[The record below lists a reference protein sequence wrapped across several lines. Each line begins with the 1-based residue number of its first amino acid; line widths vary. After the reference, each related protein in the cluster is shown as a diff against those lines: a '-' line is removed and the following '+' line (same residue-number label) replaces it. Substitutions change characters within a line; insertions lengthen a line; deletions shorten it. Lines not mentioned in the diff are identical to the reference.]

1 MVNLFYDSYRILS
14 KVYGEK
20 TFIPQAISSE
30 VIEPINKNAVIK
42 ICYGVVE
49 NDIYLE
55 YLISKLCD
63 KRPKLPIRILLKI
76 SIYSIKFLNKMPY
89 TVTDNA
95 VELCKKLGKGGMS
108 GFLNAILRKYIKAPE
123 IPLPTNVIERLSVC
137 YSFPA
142 FAVKELINDYGA
154 IQAEK
159 IMHAATSSDNVY
171 TFLRFREGHDGNEYL
186 QKLGKDYLKTPFKS
200 CFALTN
206 FVRDDGFFDGKY
218 TFQSVGSVAICDV
231 IDRGETLLDTCAA
244 PGGKSI
250 ALTEKFNNV
259 IACELHP
266 HRVKLIDEYAKRM
279 NVSNIEIFENDAT
292 VTNES
297 FINKFDAVLCDVPCS
312 GFGVTKDN
320 PDIKI
325 NREYESLTEL
335 NSTQLKILETS
346 AKYLKKG
353 GYLYYSTCSI
363 FKRENEELVQKFLD
377 NNDNFEPVDIVSPLN
392 HLKTAFGL
400 QFLPDISM
408 GAGFYVCKMKKL

>member
-1 MVNLFYDSYRILS
+1 MVNLFYDSYRILN

-20 TFIPQAISSE
+20 SFIKQAISSE

-89 TVTDNA
+89 AVTDNA

-108 GFLNAILRKYIKAPE
+108 GFLNAILRKYIKSPE
-123 IPLPTNVIERLSVC
+123 IPLPTNVIERLSVT
-137 YSFPA
+137 YSFPE
-142 FAVKELINDYGA
+142 FAIKELINDYGA
-154 IQAEK
+154 VRAEK
-159 IMHAATSSDNVY
+159 ILQGATSSDNVY
-171 TFLRFREGHDGNEYL
+171 TFLRFCEGHNGNEYL
-186 QKLGKDYLKTPFKS
+186 QKLGKDYFTTPFKN

-206 FVRDDGFFDGKY
+206 FVRDNGFFEGKY

-231 IDRGETLLDTCAA
+231 IERGENLLDTCAA
-244 PGGKSI
+244 PGGKSV
-250 ALTEKFNNV
+250 ALTEKFNKV

-266 HRVKLIDEYAKRM
+266 HRVKLINDYVRRM

-292 VTNES
+292 VTNEN
-297 FINKFDAVLCDVPCS
+297 FIDKFDAVLCDVPCS

-325 NREYESLTEL
+325 NRQYESLTEL
-335 NSTQLKILETS
+335 NNTQLKILETS

-363 FKRENEELVQKFLD
+363 FKRENEELVLKFLN
-377 NNDNFEPVDIVSPLN
+377 NNDDFEPVDIYSPLN
-392 HLKTAFGL
+392 HLKSAIGL